1 MLLHTLIQDR
11 AVELQTLLNQVKC
24 GSVHLVEQLTEVSS
38 RDQCE
43 GLISRLS
50 DDLRRIS
57 DLINQS
63 SRVNGLERKI
73 HHYMIT
79 HLHLGITLK
88 GLADHLGYSEK
99 YCSELFKSKMGISF
113 STYFKRLR
121 IGKAKLLLSQQQS
134 IAQVAASLGF
144 SDQFGFSHSFK
155 KVVGCSPRHF
165 RERCRLSLSA

>member
-11 AVELQTLLNQVKC
+11 AVELHTLLEQVRC
-24 GSVHLVEQLTEVSS
+24 GSIHLVEQLTEVSP

-57 DLINQS
+57 DLIDRS
-63 SRVNGLERKI
+63 TEASGLERAI
-73 HHYMIT
+73 HHFMIT
-79 HLHLGITLK
+79 RLHLGITLK

-99 YCSELFKSKMGISF
+99 YCSELFQSKMGISF
-113 STYFKRLR
+113 SRYLRHLR
-121 IGKAKLLLSQQQS
+121 IEKAKRLLSQRHS
-134 IAQVAASLGF
+134 VAQVAESLGF

-155 KVVGCSPRHF
+155 KAVGCSPSQF
-165 RERCRLSLSA
+165 RERCRFSLSA